1 MCNALL
7 QSIFTLLACPIQGF
21 LVFLSEEGNF
31 MGAEF
36 QGKKTAGNKKT
47 VGFWI
52 SGFFGSFLDITG
64 GSLLCTWIKIYSTLA
79 RQR

>member
-7 QSIFTLLACPIQGF
+7 QSIFTLRTWPIPGF
-21 LVFLSEEGNF
+21 LGFISEEGNF

-36 QGKKTAGNKKT
+36 HGKTAGNKKT

-52 SGFFGSFLDITG
+52 SGFFGERFG
-64 GSLLCTWIKIYSTLA
+64 
-79 RQR
+79 